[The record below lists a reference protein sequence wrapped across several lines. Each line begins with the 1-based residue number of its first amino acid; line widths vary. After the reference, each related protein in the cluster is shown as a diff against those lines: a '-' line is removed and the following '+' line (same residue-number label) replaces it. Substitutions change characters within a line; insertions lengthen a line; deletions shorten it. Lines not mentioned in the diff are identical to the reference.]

1 MNDGLYPHNKFGHG
15 IMYYA
20 FSICMILYYLIILS
34 VIFYTSRKERKRNKK
49 IQLYYLL
56 AGCTCVLIGLLLFQ
70 SGITR
75 GYDTTS
81 LAYVICIILITIVM
95 SKYDLLDTLELVRNY
110 VADNLSLGIVA
121 LDTDDLII
129 YYNQPLNHIYPDF
142 KTNES
147 DIVNS
152 LITSFQSNQVVKI
165 DDKVYQPE
173 YKELFKGTK
182 YMGHIITLSDIT
194 DSYNYARLMKKMTET
209 DSLTGLSNRFAYEYQ
224 ISELKKNEHLPD
236 NLILFSIDINGLKSV
251 NDSSGHGIGDSLIYD
266 AAQCISNVMT
276 QYGKCFRMG
285 GDEFAA
291 IITNDQANPLTIK
304 KMIEENT
311 KNYNNNNYKI
321 SISVGYGSYKD
332 HRNMNIEEL
341 EKLADEMM
349 LNNPG

>member
-1 MNDGLYPHNKFGHG
+1 MNAYQLIVIIQTISIFVLTIDSIYLVFNWKSQEHSYLVEVCVSTLINNIGFLVEITARNSGEALLGTKFSYIGKVFISLTIFLFILRYCNIHIPKIIKIFLTVFHISIAVMVFTSPMHHLYYTSITYMNDGLYPHNKFGHG

-142 KTNES
+142 KTNGS

-152 LITSFQSNQVVKI
+152 LNTSFQSNQVVK
-165 DDKVYQPE
+165 
-173 YKELFKGTK
+173 
-182 YMGHIITLSDIT
+182 
-194 DSYNYARLMKKMTET
+194 
-209 DSLTGLSNRFAYEYQ
+209 
-224 ISELKKNEHLPD
+224 
-236 NLILFSIDINGLKSV
+236 
-251 NDSSGHGIGDSLIYD
+251 
-266 AAQCISNVMT
+266 
-276 QYGKCFRMG
+276 
-285 GDEFAA
+285 
-291 IITNDQANPLTIK
+291 
-304 KMIEENT
+304 
-311 KNYNNNNYKI
+311 
-321 SISVGYGSYKD
+321 
-332 HRNMNIEEL
+332 
-341 EKLADEMM
+341 
-349 LNNPG
+349 

>member
-1 MNDGLYPHNKFGHG
+1 
-15 IMYYA
+15 
-20 FSICMILYYLIILS
+20 
-34 VIFYTSRKERKRNKK
+34 
-49 IQLYYLL
+49 
-56 AGCTCVLIGLLLFQ
+56 
-70 SGITR
+70 
-75 GYDTTS
+75 
-81 LAYVICIILITIVM
+81 
-95 SKYDLLDTLELVRNY
+95 
-110 VADNLSLGIVA
+110 
-121 LDTDDLII
+121 
-129 YYNQPLNHIYPDF
+129 
-142 KTNES
+142 
-147 DIVNS
+147 
-152 LITSFQSNQVVKI
+152 
-165 DDKVYQPE
+165 
-173 YKELFKGTK
+173 
-182 YMGHIITLSDIT
+182 MGHIITLSDIT

-349 LNNPG
+349 YQEKENYYITQGVDRRAQYTAFSKICDSYLKVLKVNLTTESFEIIRMDIAEKNERCGFSRKISIWMHDFATSGMVYQDDVKEYLKKTDIEKLKDSFQNGKENIKIHYRRRVNDSYHNVMLEIVPEQEYNEKNQTVFLYVKDIE